1 MPVEVHV
8 ASDKLHV
15 GYKLKRERE
24 LSSVLFSA
32 SSRAAMC
39 MFSVTGSF
47 DVSRNLSPDL
57 IARKE
62 GRPLPNS
69 SLALPLRG
77 LKSLGSPCSL

>member
-1 MPVEVHV
+1 MEVHV
-8 ASDKLHV
+8 VSDMLYA

-32 SSRAAMC
+32 ASRAAVC
-39 MFSVTGSF
+39 IFSVTGRF

-62 GRPLPNS
+62 GRHLPNS
-69 SLALPLRG
+69 SLALSLRG
-77 LKSLGSPCSL
+77 LKSSPCSL